1 MLDVLLD
8 IETQDPDDVLALCLL
23 AGHPR
28 ARLRAVTVTPGS
40 ADQIGLVRRVLA
52 LLGRADV
59 PVGGRDP
66 GTGRDHVSGF
76 HRRWLGSW
84 SPADPDAPAVDLL
97 AGTLTAHPR
106 AVLVTGGPPH
116 HLGAL
121 LEERPDVRLD
131 RWVAQG
137 GFAGD
142 PLVPPADRLPK
153 FAGKDVCPTFN
164 FNGAPRAA
172 LLALSPEAPIGRREL
187 VSKNV
192 THGVRYDRAFHER
205 LAAHKA
211 ASPSLALIHR
221 GMDLYLRRRRDG
233 KLLHDPT
240 AACCALAP
248 AIAAWAEAEVRREP
262 GGWGGR
268 PAEHTRTFL
277 TTSLDHEAF
286 FRVFT
291 GQD

>member
-1 MLDVLLD
+1 MLDLLLD

-28 ARLRAVTVTPGS
+28 AHLRAVTVTPGS
-40 ADQIGLVRRVLA
+40 ADQIGLVRRVLD
-52 LLGRADV
+52 LLGRPDV
-59 PVGGRDP
+59 RVGGRDP

-76 HRRWLGSW
+76 HRKWLGAW
-84 SPADPDAPAVDLL
+84 PAADPDAPATRVL
-97 AGTLTAHPR
+97 ADALAAHPR

-121 LEERPDVRLD
+121 LEEHPDLRLD

-142 PLVPPADRLPK
+142 ALVPPEHRLEK

-172 LLALSPEAPIGRREL
+172 LGALSSAAIGRRDL

-192 THGVRYDRAFHER
+192 THAVRYDRAFHDR
-205 LAAHKA
+205 LAPHA
-211 ASPSLALIHR
+211 ADSPSLALIHR
-221 GMDLYLRRRRDG
+221 GMELYLRRKRDG

-240 AACCALAP
+240 AACCALDP
-248 AIAAWAEAEVRREP
+248 EIAVWAEAEVYREP

-268 PAEHTRTFL
+268 PAPGSGTFL
-277 TTSLDHEAF
+277 TVALDHEAF
-286 FRVFT
+286 FRAFA
-291 GQD
+291 GLD

>member
-1 MLDVLLD
+1 MDVLLD

-28 ARLRAVTVTPGS
+28 AELRAVTVTPGS

-52 LLGRADV
+52 LLGRPDV
-59 PVGGRDP
+59 PVGGADP
-66 GTGRDHVSGF
+66 ENGREYVSGF

-84 SPADPDAPAVDLL
+84 RPADPDGPAVTVL
-97 AGTLTAHPR
+97 ADVLRARPR

-121 LEERPDVRLD
+121 LEERPDTRLD

-142 PLVPPADRLPK
+142 ALVPPEHRLPK
-153 FAGKDVCPTFN
+153 FAGRDVCPTFN
-164 FNGAPRAA
+164 FNGAPRAVLRA
-172 LLALSPEAPIGRREL
+172 LAPEAPIARRDL
-187 VSKNV
+187 VGKNV
-192 THGVRYDRAFHER
+192 THAIRYDRAFHER
-205 LAAHKA
+205 VAPHAEG
-211 ASPSLALIHR
+211 SPSLALIHR
-221 GMDLYLRRRRDG
+221 GMELYLRRRRDG
-233 KLLHDPT
+233 KLLHDPA
-240 AACCALAP
+240 AACCALVPDLAV
-248 AIAAWAEAEVRREP
+248 WAEAEMRREP

-268 PAEHTRTFL
+268 PAEGTRTFL
-277 TTSLDHEAF
+277 ATALDHEAF

-291 GQD
+291 GRD